1 MSDGD
6 SPKTAEGRLIAEKL
20 LHMID
25 LLKAENQ
32 QLRDQIEHDRQVA
45 DLRLASLERW
55 SVDSEA
61 RLRAVSDGVTQ
72 FKVLAGLAT
81 GGGLLSLIALVRTLM
96 N

>member
-6 SPKTAEGRLIAEKL
+6 FPKTAEGRLIAEQLK
-20 LHMID
+20 HMID

-32 QLRDQIEHDRQVA
+32 QLRDQIEHDRQVS
-45 DLRLASLERW
+45 DLRLGNLERW

-81 GGGLLSLIALVRTLM
+81 GGGLLSLIILVRSLV